1 MQINNAKKGQVV
13 FLGSTSLSNNNL
25 IDCLGNIDDKKI
37 YNLSINGLKLNQVE
51 NYLESILTDLAPS
64 KLFMNI
70 GEEDLKDKDFDL
82 ETFIEK
88 YEWLLF
94 QINSKCKNCRLFLIS
109 IFDTSWIGEKV
120 NVALEKLALE
130 TGCKFINLN
139 QNSLWD
145 SVCILRI
152 YLRTFPINFTEA
164 MQYRG

>member
-13 FLGSTSLSNNNL
+13 FLGSTSLSNINL

-70 GEEDLKDKDFDL
+70 GEEDFKDKDFDL

-94 QINSKCKNCRLFLIS
+94 QINSKCKNCR
-109 IFDTSWIGEKV
+109 
-120 NVALEKLALE
+120 
-130 TGCKFINLN
+130 
-139 QNSLWD
+139 
-145 SVCILRI
+145 
-152 YLRTFPINFTEA
+152 
-164 MQYRG
+164 

>member
-13 FLGSTSLSNNNL
+13 FLGSTSLSNINL

-37 YNLSINGLKLNQVE
+37 YNLSIKGLKLNQVE

-70 GEEDLKDKDFDL
+70 GEEDFKDKDFDL
-82 ETFIEK
+82 ETFIVK

-130 TGCKFINLN
+130 TEGVKRYTEG
-139 QNSLWD
+139 QNI
-145 SVCILRI
+145 VKVIVVPNKI
-152 YLRTFPINFTEA
+152 VNIVA
-164 MQYRG
+164 K